1 MIRNRDAADLDA
13 CAAVLA
19 EVHRHNGY
27 PHHWPADPA
36 RWLTP
41 DGLTAA
47 WVAEE
52 SGVIVGHAA
61 LCGPEISRLYVH
73 PAARGNGVGGS
84 LLRTAHDTALAHGRA
99 PVLEVKATDHTAV
112 ALYERHGWTR
122 TATEEQEWQPG
133 ERVVIHRYR
142 AGRGD

>member
-1 MIRNRDAADLDA
+1 MIRNRDATDLDA

-19 EVHRHNGY
+19 EVHRHSGY
-27 PHHWPADPA
+27 PHHWPADPVD
-36 RWLTP
+36 WLTP

-61 LCGPEISRLYVH
+61 LRGPEISRLYVH
-73 PAARGNGVGGS
+73 PAARGHGIGGL
-84 LLRTAHDTALAHGRA
+84 LLRTAHTAALAHGSP
-99 PVLEVKATDHTAV
+99 PVLEVKSTNLEAV

-122 TATEEQEWQPG
+122 TATEEQEWLPG
-133 ERVVIHRYR
+133 ERVVIHRYT
-142 AGRGD
+142 AGRPG